1 MVCDVTAPVAA
12 GFACGHSPARGSGWI
27 CEPTAVN
34 SWHRPGAFL
43 RWRALVQESDH
54 ARMGRGICQVGGGF
68 ERQPPA
74 TGAAA
79 GPKAKAHPPWLA
91 RCAARGLAMR
101 RPRPGR
107 RGPAGAP
114 LLAAAHVAPAAKGAS
129 APKVVRSLCRR
140 RRRDRGGLAAR
151 RRPPD
156 GDQGAAR
163 PGLAGDLRGPTRP
176 GASTGPPIDSVGPA
190 ASSARHGREAA
201 ASLL

>member
-54 ARMGRGICQVGGGF
+54 ARMGRGICQVGGF
-68 ERQPPA
+68 R
-74 TGAAA
+74 AAA
-79 GPKAKAHPPWLA
+79 ACHWRGSRAQGQGPSAVAGPL
-91 RCAARGLAMR
+91 CS
-101 RPRPGR
+101 PRPGHAAAAP
-107 RGPAGAP
+107 GPSMP
-114 LLAAAHVAPAAKGAS
+114 ERPFFAAAHVAPAANGAS
-129 APKVVRSLCRR
+129 APKVARSLCRR